1 MGLITSKLR
10 KKKTTYEVLES
21 IETEIKAI
29 EDFRRNT
36 ELTHKRIVGRF
47 VMISVGFYLLT
58 AFLFYFYY
66 FPANIYD
73 QLFYIIPLIL
83 APVIILLVKQV
94 LTWYYQRKIAR
105 KQNKLVTLHNEKK
118 DILEKVMETETYK
131 IAKTILD
138 KFAPPEPIRKLPELT
153 TTPSRPIKQV
163 APTTVNAGLR
173 QRAISPKLQ
182 ILPTPVR
189 PLPVPNPT
197 TAVST
202 KIPSR
207 QVMTT
212 NVPPPPLPM
221 PRPVLP
227 RERTIFDRMI
237 DYLVADGPSN
247 RYALICSN
255 CYSHNGM
262 AYRDEVEYISFRCC
276 YCYTFNPAL
285 KKRPV
290 APKFEYQLQST
301 QESDSDS
308 EKNSPEDSSSETDD
322 GVVVLKSAQEV
333 EECPEVPQDTKEK
346 SEDELT
352 NVEDAQTIEEVENA
366 EVPTVQEELK
376 QNEEVIT
383 NDSET
388 KD

>member
-10 KKKTTYEVLES
+10 KKKTTYEVLET

-29 EDFRRNT
+29 EDFRRST

-47 VMISVGFYLLT
+47 VMLSVGFYLLT

-83 APVIILLVKQV
+83 APVIILLVKQI

-131 IAKTILD
+131 VAKTILD

-153 TTPSRPIKQV
+153 PSRPIKQMV
-163 APTTVNAGLR
+163 PTTVNAGLR

-189 PLPVPNPT
+189 PPPVPNRT
-197 TAVST
+197 TAPTT
-202 KIPSR
+202 KIPPR
-207 QVMTT
+207 EIMTT
-212 NVPPPPLPM
+212 NIPPPM
-221 PRPVLP
+221 PRPILP

-333 EECPEVPQDTKEK
+333 EECQEVPQDNTKQNNEG
-346 SEDELT
+346 EVT
-352 NVEDAQTIEEVENA
+352 NVEDAQTIEEVVNTA
-366 EVPTVQEELK
+366 VQTVQEELT
-376 QNEEVIT
+376 QTEEVIS